1 MKLHTTDFPR
11 KSQFPLML
19 ALGMLPV
26 CAAIILHNAPEALPA
41 LAYLIPAYLLS
52 AWLCL
57 LLPGKL
63 RIPAA
68 LLFCAGILLLGLY
81 TLPITNAISPVDRT
95 TVHVS
100 QSALCLLVP
109 LMLCALLMYSLQF
122 AAWPRDREI
131 AFNWY
136 AAGVIAHLLVQL
148 IAYAARLQGST
159 HWARASLYLTAAFIP
174 FVLLVLLSMNRST
187 MQSASLGRQ
196 RVPPSMRR
204 RNVAIT
210 LSLLLG
216 ALVIAGIPAIVQTT
230 KRIITLFFT
239 IIGRVLAFIA
249 SLLESENPP
258 GMGGSGGG
266 MDMMPPVEYQEPS
279 LLAVILEKIAM
290 AAALVIAVL
299 LVLFALKK
307 LFCVLRALLRRIAA
321 HLSRYAAA
329 VSQDYVDE
337 ITDTREEGGEA
348 ASLLSRLR
356 SRMSRVSER
365 NMTPTERIRYRYRLL
380 LRRHPDWHVS
390 QTARENLPPEPA
402 ALYEAARYSGKEIS
416 QEEADQFTDAIKRS

>member
-1 MKLHTTDFPR
+1 
-11 KSQFPLML
+11 
-19 ALGMLPV
+19 
-26 CAAIILHNAPEALPA
+26 
-41 LAYLIPAYLLS
+41 
-52 AWLCL
+52 
-57 LLPGKL
+57 
-63 RIPAA
+63 
-68 LLFCAGILLLGLY
+68 
-81 TLPITNAISPVDRT
+81 
-95 TVHVS
+95 
-100 QSALCLLVP
+100 
-109 LMLCALLMYSLQF
+109 
-122 AAWPRDREI
+122 
-131 AFNWY
+131 
-136 AAGVIAHLLVQL
+136 
-148 IAYAARLQGST
+148 
-159 HWARASLYLTAAFIP
+159 
-174 FVLLVLLSMNRST
+174 
-187 MQSASLGRQ
+187 
-196 RVPPSMRR
+196 MRR

-210 LSLLLG
+210 LSLLFG

-279 LLAVILEKIAM
+279 LLAVILEKIAI

-307 LFCVLRALLRRIAA
+307 LFCVLRALLRRIAE

-365 NMTPTERIRYRYRLL
+365 SMTPTERIRYRYRLL
-380 LRRHPDWHVS
+380 LRRHPDWHMS